1 MDHFC
6 TFILTVLSICPY
18 GQLQT
23 EHKTIVKYPWDTNTE
38 YSVSVVDKIEIMK
51 KIKICNLPEL
61 DIQVAHSHG
70 HISVATWRQHGHYI
84 TCQDDR
90 IQQGPNLSAG
100 VSEAH
105 DLS

>member
-6 TFILTVLSICPY
+6 TFILIVLSIWTY

-51 KIKICNLPEL
+51 KNK
-61 DIQVAHSHG
+61 
-70 HISVATWRQHGHYI
+70 
-84 TCQDDR
+84 
-90 IQQGPNLSAG
+90 
-100 VSEAH
+100 
-105 DLS
+105 DLQPT